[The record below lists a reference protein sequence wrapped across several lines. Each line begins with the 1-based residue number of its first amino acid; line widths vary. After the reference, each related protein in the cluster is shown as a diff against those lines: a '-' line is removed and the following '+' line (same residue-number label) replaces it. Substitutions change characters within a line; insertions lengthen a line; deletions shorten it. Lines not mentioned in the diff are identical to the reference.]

1 MSETPPVVSRVVD
14 CFIFYNELD
23 MLEYRLSIMYPHVDA
38 FVLVES
44 TRTFIGNLKPLYY
57 QENLSRF
64 AKYADKIIHV
74 VVEDFEDTPTITSQ
88 INTEKNQWGNEIYQR
103 NCISLGVDA
112 LNQIWERRLE
122 NPDILMISDVDEI
135 IDPACIP
142 LIREYLDK
150 EKHPELLGVLG
161 LNMDTYYYNL
171 HCKFDGLFTEKSRVL
186 RYETYLEIP
195 WNERENNKKRVRC
208 IHERIR
214 MYDFNFL
221 PGVAGW
227 HLSYFGSEH
236 FIENKIKHFSHQ
248 EYNQV
253 CYTDPVKIKERIKK
267 GADLFEREKRGD
279 LMESFQLKRIA
290 YQDNSYL
297 PPFPEGVE
305 DVWKVFPFCL
315 GSGTELPLEE
325 MVPEDTKQRIVDCF
339 MFYNELDMLEYRLS
353 IMYPHVDAFVLVEST
368 RTHKGNLKPLFYQEN
383 LARFAKY
390 VDKIVHVVVDDL
402 YSDPKINCD
411 TQKGEQWI
419 NEKHQRD
426 GITLGIERLA
436 SEDVEKR
443 GWKLKGDDVLLISDV
458 DEIYDVKYLKE
469 LASIVVSRTDGLMVV
484 RMDMY
489 YYHLKNKISSDW
501 KFAKVITY
509 SYYLGLPMAIY
520 PGMKGYRNISEKIRC
535 YEGIIP
541 CLYGVFGWHLS
552 YFGDEHMISNKL
564 KEFAH
569 QEFNS
574 SIYTSPKLIKERV
587 EKGLDILGRSVEK
600 IERIE
605 YADNPYLPP
614 FPEGVE
620 KDWNRFPFCISPS
633 SSGSV

>member
-1 MSETPPVVSRVVD
+1 
-14 CFIFYNELD
+14 
-23 MLEYRLSIMYPHVDA
+23 
-38 FVLVES
+38 
-44 TRTFIGNLKPLYY
+44 
-57 QENLSRF
+57 
-64 AKYADKIIHV
+64 
-74 VVEDFEDTPTITSQ
+74 
-88 INTEKNQWGNEIYQR
+88 
-103 NCISLGVDA
+103 
-112 LNQIWERRLE
+112 
-122 NPDILMISDVDEI
+122 
-135 IDPACIP
+135 
-142 LIREYLDK
+142 
-150 EKHPELLGVLG
+150 
-161 LNMDTYYYNL
+161 
-171 HCKFDGLFTEKSRVL
+171 
-186 RYETYLEIP
+186 
-195 WNERENNKKRVRC
+195 
-208 IHERIR
+208 
-214 MYDFNFL
+214 
-221 PGVAGW
+221 
-227 HLSYFGSEH
+227 
-236 FIENKIKHFSHQ
+236 
-248 EYNQV
+248 
-253 CYTDPVKIKERIKK
+253 
-267 GADLFEREKRGD
+267 
-279 LMESFQLKRIA
+279 
-290 YQDNSYL
+290 
-297 PPFPEGVE
+297 
-305 DVWKVFPFCL
+305 
-315 GSGTELPLEE
+315 
-325 MVPEDTKQRIVDCF
+325 
-339 MFYNELDMLEYRLS
+339 MLEYRLS

>member
-1 MSETPPVVSRVVD
+1 MSAFHQPRIVD

-23 MLEYRLSIMYPHVDA
+23 MLEYRLSIMYPHMDA

-57 QENLSRF
+57 QENIARF
-64 AKYADKIIHV
+64 AKYVDKIIHV

-88 INTEKNQWGNEIYQR
+88 RNTEKNQWGNEIYQR

-122 NPDILMISDVDEI
+122 NADILMVSDVDEI

-150 EKHPELLGVLG
+150 ETHPESLGVFG

-195 WNERENNKKRVRC
+195 WNERDKKRVRC

-221 PGVAGW
+221 PVVAGW

-248 EYNQV
+248 EYNQA
-253 CYTDPVKIKERIKK
+253 CYTDPDKIKERIKK
-267 GADLFEREKRGD
+267 GVDLFERENRGD
-279 LMESFQLKRIA
+279 LMESFQLTKVA
-290 YQDNSYL
+290 YEDNSYL

-305 DVWKVFPFCL
+305 KDWKRFPFCL
-315 GSGTELPLEE
+315 GSGTDLPLNEIA
-325 MVPEDTKQRIVDCF
+325 PEDTKQRVVDCF
-339 MFYNELDMLEYRLS
+339 IFYNELDMLEYRLS

-368 RTHKGNLKPLFYQEN
+368 RTHKGSLKPLYYQEN
-383 LARFAKY
+383 LVRFAKY

-402 YSDPKINCD
+402 YANPDIMEN
-411 TQKGEQWI
+411 EQWI

-426 GITLGIERLA
+426 GISLGIECLA
-436 SEDVEKR
+436 SSEEMGKR
-443 GWKLKGDDVLLISDV
+443 GWKLGNKDILFISDV
-458 DEIYDVKYLKE
+458 DEIFDMSRLDILKKALE
-469 LASIVVSRTDGLMVV
+469 IPETNGLCIIP
-484 RMDMY
+484 MDMY
-489 YYHLKNKISSDW
+489 YYHLKNKLTERWTHAKMITFAYYLNISSI
-501 KFAKVITY
+501 K
-509 SYYLGLPMAIY
+509 Y
-520 PGMKGYRNISEKIRC
+520 PNMKGYRNLSEQVR
-535 YEGIIP
+535 IIP
-541 CLYGVFGWHLS
+541 IAFCLYGVWGWHLS
-552 YFGDEHMISNKL
+552 YFGNADMISNKL

-574 SIYTSPKLIKERV
+574 SIFTTPEFIKERV
-587 EKGLDILGRSVEK
+587 EKGLDILGRSEDK
-600 IERIE
+600 FRLQRIE

-620 KDWNRFPFCISPS
+620 MDWNSFPFCVSS
-633 SSGSV
+633 SSGGSNGV